1 MREEKRVEERRRE
14 ERRGDERRNER
25 KGWREGVERRRERG
39 RMKGVSFA
47 QCQAISQVEHSHKE
61 RKGCWFSGGS
71 SCDYCGIN
79 STCLI

>member
-1 MREEKRVEERRRE
+1 ME
-14 ERRGDERRNER
+14 
-25 KGWREGVERRRERG
+25 GWREGEERRRERG
-39 RMKGVSFA
+39 RMEGGRREERGEGWREGALS

-71 SCDYCGIN
+71 SCEYCGIN